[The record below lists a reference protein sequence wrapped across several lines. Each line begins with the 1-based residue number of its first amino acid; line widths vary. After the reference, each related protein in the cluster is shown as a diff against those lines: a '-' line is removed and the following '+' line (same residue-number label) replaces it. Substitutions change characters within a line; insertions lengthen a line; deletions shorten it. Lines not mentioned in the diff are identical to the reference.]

1 MNKENITKV
10 TIEGVDT
17 VTEQQETEVIVSSKV
32 VGGSTS
38 SASTYADVGEPEII
52 NVEISEAFPYTSK
65 SDIDDTLSEN
75 DVLID
80 AGVVT
85 SSDNT
90 SVSLSEILRTYADSS
105 DSETMNH
112 ALLNGLEVPNQHPVS
127 AIIGLQD
134 TLERLKVLGK
144 ARSSEGTAAIYY
156 PWYTPYAGE
165 NRTGYFVSY
174 QPVAAGEEGGII
186 IANQDSEIIGVTVE
200 SAGYEGNYAETV
212 VDGITVGRQDDQN
225 YGLVAFT
232 GIVNVRCEDNIPI
245 GGWVVPNENGIA
257 ELSGN
262 ESGYL
267 VLAKGNN
274 LSYNFVSIFLG
285 SNGASMAKLRD
296 SLENIAEFT
305 DEDKARL
312 ENAVTSEE
320 LAEVLAKIDILN
332 QNDAEHSGVID
343 DLQGEIEELEKIIED
358 TKNQTDST
366 AAQIDDI
373 HKSVSEIKSSTE
385 ESIDTI
391 RNDVQSDVSEIRSSV
406 DKTNNDMLSEI
417 AVINSSISNLN
428 ANFAEGGT
436 VADIQKQVDD
446 NSAKI
451 ESITV
456 SNLPTMQSIAQ
467 IKQQVDENGGLIQSL
482 VVDIQRYSVGEYS
495 QAYGMSREQ
504 AKDILSDGI
513 IYVPITKH
521 SETYGDYTTNFNVSD
536 SQTYGLATRYIWQK
550 STGKWIPGAYVRMT
564 GEYFA
569 HDGTMATTNLWYCTA
584 NCEQTFTENDVERT
598 EQYYDGTLYLWKE
611 GTWVAV
617 AHVRDNQNTRA
628 MGAVFQRADSLV
640 VQYENLEG
648 DFSRQ
653 EQTVDKISQIVGGSD
668 GDIAQLEVTKDGIYG
683 EVFNPNG
690 TMAVLR
696 AHADS
701 SQAVIDLITS
711 GYYHR
716 IEQELAAP
724 VPSPVGE
731 CYRVRPQW
739 NQKTGIFEFDEETV
753 SDDGIYYFFDDNQ
766 THYCKLV
773 GDQYIVYTIG
783 NLANAQVDQYITD
796 QESAVG
802 LIATFDTDSGGTL
815 AAIRN
820 KATADAAKIDLIA
833 SMSTAELVEVYTPA
847 DFTITIDGYLYTKA
861 PEYDAL
867 EKKYVFDEDYVSES
881 GLYFEGPADDPK
893 YDPDLTYRRLIPSG
907 NGTYIGY
914 ELYQYASNSTA
925 GIVNQ
930 VNKNQSSIG
939 LIVDQNGVNA
949 GVIVNAINASDTEV
963 SIYGDKI
970 KIDGVTVVRNGD
982 DTTTKIDGSV
992 ITTGQ
997 IKSSDYSAPV
1007 SGSKYSQN
1015 GTSFDL
1021 STGELRSENLA
1032 IDSEGNLYIKGTLDG
1047 AAGVFKGELNVGLRT
1062 DGDYNFKVDQDGNMT
1077 AHSGTFMGVVDATDI
1092 QIKGSSIF
1100 DKLSDDGSVAKDSK
1114 IKWEV
1119 LQLRG
1124 LQVYNDDDELTL
1136 EITKDGDVK
1145 LSGAI
1150 SFYDLSDIPDG
1161 LEDAYDVASN
1171 ANGLAQAIAYGQDL
1185 SDFIDTTD
1193 GVFING
1199 KIIYGPTIYAN
1210 EFTIIPEE
1218 DGADGKFVLMG
1229 KYDNIIDERFSIQ
1242 YFEGDAPLVN
1252 IQANGY
1258 INYLSPVYFEDA
1270 VTFNADVGEYI
1281 SVYGGIDFSK
1291 ARVTGLEESMDLEVV
1306 PVFG

>member
-17 VTEQQETEVIVSSKV
+17 VTEQQEAEVIVSSKV

-38 SASTYADVGEPEII
+38 SALTQADISESEMV

-65 SDIDDTLSEN
+65 SDINDTLSEN

-112 ALLNGLEVPNQHPVS
+112 ALLNGLEVPNQHPIS

-134 TLERLKVLGK
+134 TLERIKVLGK

-156 PWYTPYAGE
+156 PWYTPYTGE

-186 IANQDSEIIGVTVE
+186 IADQDSEIIGVTVE

-212 VDGITVGRQDDQN
+212 IDGITVGRQDDQN
-225 YGLVAFT
+225 YGLVAFA
-232 GIVNVRCEDNIPI
+232 GIVNVRCEGNIPI

-285 SNGASMAKLRD
+285 SNGASLAKLRD

-312 ENAVTSEE
+312 DDAVTSEE
-320 LAEVLAKIDILN
+320 LAEVLAKIDVLN
-332 QNDAEHSGVID
+332 KNDTEHSGVID

-358 TKNQTDST
+358 AKNQTDST
-366 AAQIDDI
+366 AAQIEDI
-373 HKSVSEIKSSTE
+373 HKTVAEIKNSTE
-385 ESIDTI
+385 ESIDSI

-406 DKTNNDMLSEI
+406 DKTSNDMLSEI
-417 AVINSSISNLN
+417 AVINSSISNIS

-436 VADIQKQVDD
+436 IADIQKQVDD

-467 IKQQVDENGGLIQSL
+467 LKQQVDENGGLIQSL
-482 VVDIQRYSVGEYS
+482 VVDIQKYSVGEYS
-495 QAYGMSREQ
+495 QAYRMSHEQ

-513 IYVPITKH
+513 IYVPITQH
-521 SETYGDYTTNFNVSD
+521 YETYGDYTIHFNVSD
-536 SQTYGLATRYIWQK
+536 SETYGLAKRYMWQK
-550 STGKWIPGAYVRMT
+550 SSGKWIPGAYVRMT
-564 GEYFA
+564 DEYFA
-569 HDGTMATTNLWYCTA
+569 YDGTTATTNLWYCTA
-584 NCEQTFTENDVERT
+584 NCEHTFTENDVERT

-653 EQTVDKISQIVGGSD
+653 EQTVDKISQIVGGSE
-668 GDIAQLEVTKDGIYG
+668 GDVSQLEVTKYGIYG

-716 IEQELAAP
+716 IEQALATP
-724 VPSPVGE
+724 VPSPVGDR
-731 CYRVRPQW
+731 YKTRPQW
-739 NQKTGIFEFDEETV
+739 NQKAGRFEFDVDEENV
-753 SDDGIYYFFDDNQ
+753 SDDGIYYFFDENQ

-796 QESAVG
+796 QESAIG

-833 SMSTAELVEVYTPA
+833 SMSTAELVEVYTPV
-847 DFTITIDGYLYTKA
+847 DFTITIDGYPYTKA
-861 PEYDAL
+861 PEYDVIQ
-867 EKKYVFDEDYVSES
+867 KKYVFDEDYISED
-881 GLYFEGPADDPK
+881 GLYFAGLDDVDK
-893 YDPDLTYRRLIPSG
+893 DITIDNSYRKLIPDG
-907 NGTYIGY
+907 QGGFIGY
-914 ELYQYASNSTA
+914 ELYRYASGSTA
-925 GIVNQ
+925 AIVQN
-930 VNKNQSSIG
+930 VTDNASNISIV
-939 LIVDQNGVNA
+939 VDENGVKA
-949 GVIVNAINASDTEV
+949 GAVVNAINNSSEV
-963 SIYGDKI
+963 KIYGDKI
-970 KIDGVTVVRNGD
+970 DIQGVTAVRNGSGS
-982 DTTTKIDGSV
+982 TTTIDGSV

-997 IKSSDYSAPV
+997 IKNPDYLAPAD
-1007 SGSKYSQN
+1007 GDKYSQG
-1015 GTSFDL
+1015 GTSFYLD
-1021 STGELRSENLA
+1021 TGELRSKNLA
-1032 IDSEGNLYIKGTLDG
+1032 IDKEGNLYIKGTLEG
-1047 AAGVFKGELNVGLRT
+1047 AAGVFQGELQVGLNS
-1062 DGDYNFKVDQDGNMT
+1062 DEDYNFKVDSDGNMT
-1077 AHSGTFMGVVDATDI
+1077 AHSGTFMGVVDAADI
-1092 QIKGSSIF
+1092 RIGGASILG
-1100 DKLSDDGSVAKDSK
+1100 LSDGDEADDSDK
-1114 IKWEV
+1114 IQWDFLE
-1119 LQLRG
+1119 LHG
-1124 LQVYNDDDELTL
+1124 LTIKNKQKQKTL
-1136 EITKDGDVK
+1136 EIDDDGNVFITGQITFLDSNDVEIDMDDIIQNTDDALSNAANAYGLAEAIANGTNTIGTFINQDIIYSPK
-1145 LSGAI
+1145 IHTNLLTIQSRDSSWSEPQGKIEFKGFFGKNLETYLQIYGWDSGSAPGVIFKGSDLGYCQLNFGDISFGKYTQINFSGAT
-1150 SFYDLSDIPDG
+1150 
-1161 LEDAYDVASN
+1161 V
-1171 ANGLAQAIAYGQDL
+1171 
-1185 SDFIDTTD
+1185 
-1193 GVFING
+1193 
-1199 KIIYGPTIYAN
+1199 
-1210 EFTIIPEE
+1210 
-1218 DGADGKFVLMG
+1218 
-1229 KYDNIIDERFSIQ
+1229 
-1242 YFEGDAPLVN
+1242 
-1252 IQANGY
+1252 
-1258 INYLSPVYFEDA
+1258 
-1270 VTFNADVGEYI
+1270 
-1281 SVYGGIDFSK
+1281 DFSGAAK
-1291 ARVTGLEESMDLEVV
+1291 VEGLKDVIEVV